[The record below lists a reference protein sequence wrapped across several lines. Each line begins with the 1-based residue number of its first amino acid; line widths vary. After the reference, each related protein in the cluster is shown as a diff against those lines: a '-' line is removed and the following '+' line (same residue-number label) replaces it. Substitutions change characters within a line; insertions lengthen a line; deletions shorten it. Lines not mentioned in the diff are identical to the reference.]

1 MVKKGQF
8 LNDKCQGYQQIR
20 QFAAVAGFAINT
32 GFWYGKLGVTKG
44 DIGRTAAYTG
54 IDVVMDIGPL
64 EGMTI
69 GAHFGP
75 VGAAVGLGVGALS
88 QGVQFVSKRVFGFDI
103 GTRT

>member
-1 MVKKGQF
+1 
-8 LNDKCQGYQQIR
+8 
-20 QFAAVAGFAINT
+20 
-32 GFWYGKLGVTKG
+32 G

-54 IDVVMDIGPL
+54 IDVIMDIGPL

-88 QGVQFVSKRVFGFDI
+88 QGVQFISKRVFGYDI
-103 GTRT
+103 KQGLKDTVGNWVGDKLNDLGETVKGWGDSIGSALKGGWNAIFG